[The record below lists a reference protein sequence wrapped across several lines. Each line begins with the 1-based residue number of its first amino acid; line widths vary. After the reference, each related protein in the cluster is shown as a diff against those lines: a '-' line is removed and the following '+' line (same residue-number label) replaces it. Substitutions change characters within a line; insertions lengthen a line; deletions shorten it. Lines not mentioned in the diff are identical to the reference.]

1 MAQWQRARFDV
12 TMTIS
17 STAMRTIGVV
27 TAVLLLASAAHAQ
40 DTLTNAVRFLVTN
53 QAVQTGDFE
62 RDREAAETAHEAIAR
77 ALLLDLASAPIG
89 TSSGGFLYRLN
100 PELGTVERASEN
112 FGTFFVERAVLG
124 GAGNVS
130 FGMTGSTV
138 GYDRLNG
145 SALRDGSFVT
155 VANQFRGDTAPFDTE
170 SLTMRLRSET
180 MRMFANVGVLDEL
193 ELGIVVPFAR
203 ITLEGER
210 TNVYRGTPFVQATA
224 TGSASGVG
232 DVALRAKYG
241 LFNSR
246 TTSLAAAGELRLPT
260 GDEEN
265 LLGAGSMSWRLL
277 GVASYESGPIG
288 VHANGGFVLGGI
300 ADEIVLAGA
309 LAVALHPR
317 ATFTTEL
324 VRRHVS
330 GMGAF
335 ELTAAPHP
343 SVNGVDTIRLT
354 PSQDSSSL
362 VTAATGI
369 KWNVTDTLVLGGQL
383 VWSLSN
389 GGLTAPVT
397 PTIALE
403 YSMR

>member
-1 MAQWQRARFDV
+1 M
-12 TMTIS
+12 TMTMMTTMTTS
-17 STAMRTIGVV
+17 SGTRGRIRTLTAFTCLLFLGT
-27 TAVLLLASAAHAQ
+27 TASAQ
-40 DTLTNAVRFLVTN
+40 DTLANAVRFLVTN

-62 RDREAAETAHEAIAR
+62 RDREAAETAHETIAR
-77 ALLLDLASAPIG
+77 ALLLDLAAAPIG

-112 FGTFFVERAVLG
+112 FGTFFVERALLG

-155 VANQFRGDTAPFDTE
+155 VANHFRGETAPFDTE
-170 SLTMRLRSET
+170 SLTMRLRTET
-180 MRMFANVGVLDEL
+180 MRIFANVGVLDEL

-203 ITLEGER
+203 LTLEGER

-224 TGSASGVG
+224 TGSASGLG

-277 GVASYESGPIG
+277 GVASFESGPVG
-288 VHANGGFVLGGI
+288 VHVNGGVVLGGI

-335 ELTAAPHP
+335 EMTAAPHP
-343 SVNGVDTIRLT
+343 SVSGVDTIRLT
-354 PSQDSSSL
+354 TSLDSSSL

-369 KWNVTDTLVLGGQL
+369 KWNVTDTVVLGGQL
-383 VWSLSN
+383 VWALSDR
-389 GGLTAPVT
+389 GLTAPVT
-397 PTIALE
+397 PTIGLE
-403 YSMR
+403 YSIR

>member
-1 MAQWQRARFDV
+1 
-12 TMTIS
+12 MTRTLIRRTGS
-17 STAMRTIGVV
+17 ATTRTIAVV
-27 TAVLLLASAAHAQ
+27 IVVLLQAVAAHAQ
-40 DTLTNAVRFLVTN
+40 DTLASAVRFLVTN

-62 RDREAAETAHEAIAR
+62 RDREAAETAHETIAR
-77 ALLLDLASAPIG
+77 ALLVDLAAAPIG

-112 FGTFFVERAVLG
+112 FGTFFVERALLG
-124 GAGNVS
+124 GAGHVS

-155 VANQFRGDTAPFDTE
+155 VANHFRGETAPFDTE
-170 SLTMRLRSET
+170 SLTMRLRTET
-180 MRMFANVGVLDEL
+180 VRIFANVGVLDEL
-193 ELGIVVPFAR
+193 ELGIVVPLAR
-203 ITLEGER
+203 ITIEGER

-224 TGSASGVG
+224 TGSASGIG
-232 DVALRAKYG
+232 DLALRAKYS

-260 GDEEN
+260 GDAEN
-265 LLGAGSMSWRLL
+265 LLGAGSTSLRLL
-277 GVASYESGPIG
+277 GVASFESGPIG
-288 VHANGGFVLGGI
+288 LHANGGVVRGGI

-324 VRRHVS
+324 LRRHVS
-330 GMGAF
+330 GIGAF
-335 ELTAAPHP
+335 ELTSAPHP
-343 SVNGVDTIRLT
+343 SVSGVDTLRLST
-354 PSQDSSSL
+354 SLDGSTL

-369 KWNVTDTLVLGGQL
+369 KWNVTDALVLGGQL
-383 VWSLSN
+383 VWALSDR
-389 GGLTAPVT
+389 GLTAPVT
-397 PTIALE
+397 PTIGLE